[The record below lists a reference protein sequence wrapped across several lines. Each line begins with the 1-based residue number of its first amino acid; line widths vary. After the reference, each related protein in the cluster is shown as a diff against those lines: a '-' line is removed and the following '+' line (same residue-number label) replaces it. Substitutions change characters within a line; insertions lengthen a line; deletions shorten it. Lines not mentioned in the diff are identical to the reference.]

1 MGRLRSVSGAG
12 EVKYE
17 GVCARVD
24 EVERWG
30 GCGILKIGY
39 GDALLLDIA
48 LTWSKMS
55 LLPWITDAATYFK

>member
-1 MGRLRSVSGAG
+1 MRRLRGVSGTG
-12 EVKYE
+12 EVKME

-48 LTWSKMS
+48 LTWSKMP
-55 LLPWITDAATYFK
+55 LLP